1 MLIIENEKLQILA
14 NLNRQLKYI
23 TSETQTPNFDQT
35 IESISQSY
43 NNNNLKK
50 KRELEELLNTIDR
63 ILKDQE

>member
-1 MLIIENEKLQILA
+1 MTENEKLQILA

>member
-1 MLIIENEKLQILA
+1 MTENEKAQILA
-14 NLNRQLKYI
+14 ALNRQLKYI

-50 KRELEELLNTIDR
+50 KRELEELLGTIDR

>member
-1 MLIIENEKLQILA
+1 MTENEKTQILA
-14 NLNRQLKYI
+14 KLNRQLKYI

-35 IESISQSY
+35 IESISKSY

-63 ILKDQE
+63 ILKDQQ